1 MDLQLRNYRHDGH
14 HGHRDHED
22 AHHLIH
28 YEEFPHRE
36 MSLHDG
42 DDLVPHTQEGQE
54 LAQGNDVLPHDVL
67 QYDDDHYHD
76 VLRELVLYKSLR
88 LPFGHEGNMR
98 VAHIVMALDIRVA
111 YIEAQVCNM
120 WVGRRDHAM
129 VNISHEVVECVRV
142 RDHRVHDLVKRV
154 HKLVKEIRMENL
166 GEHAY
171 QADSYYMDK
180 QELAVKC
187 PRDQF
192 HIED

>member
-1 MDLQLRNYRHDGH
+1 MDLRNYRHDGH
-14 HGHRDHED
+14 GRHGHHGHRED

-42 DDLVPHTQEGQE
+42 GDVVPHTQEGQE

-76 VLRELVLYKSLR
+76 ALLELVLYKSLR

-98 VAHIVMALDIRVA
+98 VAHIVVALDIRVA
-111 YIEAQVCNM
+111 YIETQVENS
-120 WVGRRDHAM
+120 G
-129 VNISHEVVECVRV
+129 
-142 RDHRVHDLVKRV
+142 VHVYL
-154 HKLVKEIRMENL
+154 
-166 GEHAY
+166 
-171 QADSYYMDK
+171 ADRLYSYYMDK
-180 QELAVKC
+180 QLELVVNHHC
-187 PRDQF
+187 DQF